1 MGISDR
7 PLIGSHVIVGLLY
20 NTVVSLA
27 YNMKCFDVTAV
38 MNWHY
43 INRTELN

>member
-20 NTVVSLA
+20 DIVGSLA
-27 YNMKCFDVTAV
+27 YNIKCFHLTAV

-43 INRTELN
+43 INGAELN